1 MRNLIRA
8 LAICLLPLAPPALAA
23 NPFAPALTVNDSV
36 ITHYDIEQRIKL
48 LDALGANGD
57 LAKVATQQ
65 LTEDRVK
72 VEAARELEIELPEGA
87 IDAGIEEFATGRG
100 LTTEDVY
107 RVLAARGIDRQ
118 AMDDFVESGLMWR
131 EVVGARF
138 RARATPTEAD
148 LDAALAIEATRPTEM
163 MTMAEIALPYAE
175 LGEAETDALAER
187 IYSEIRRGAASFG
200 DLAREY
206 SRSATAPQGG
216 VMPAMP
222 TAQLPAAFRSEV
234 LMLSPGQTTRPL
246 PIAGGVALIK
256 LVSISQVRPDPKAM
270 KADDP
275 AVREALRQQLFVERI
290 TSFGQGYLQELL
302 GDALI
307 VTR

>member
-8 LAICLLPLAPPALAA
+8 LAICLLPLAPPVLAA

-107 RVLAARGIDRQ
+107 RVLTARGIDRQ

-131 EVVGARF
+131 EVVGARRSGF
-138 RARATPTEAD
+138 EMSGPLGSKRLSRDPSSVQVFGVVAGRASDLTP
-148 LDAALAIEATRPTEM
+148 
-163 MTMAEIALPYAE
+163 
-175 LGEAETDALAER
+175 
-187 IYSEIRRGAASFG
+187 
-200 DLAREY
+200 
-206 SRSATAPQGG
+206 
-216 VMPAMP
+216 
-222 TAQLPAAFRSEV
+222 
-234 LMLSPGQTTRPL
+234 
-246 PIAGGVALIK
+246 
-256 LVSISQVRPDPKAM
+256 
-270 KADDP
+270 
-275 AVREALRQQLFVERI
+275 
-290 TSFGQGYLQELL
+290 
-302 GDALI
+302 
-307 VTR
+307 